1 MPFGVENAPSVFQ
14 RLMQSLLLGLR
25 VDTEQEFVDV
35 YLDDIIVFSRTL
47 VIIWSIY
54 NKYLSAREMLI
65 WSLILKSTGPVVQK

>member
-47 VIIWSIY
+47 VII
-54 NKYLSAREMLI
+54 
-65 WSLILKSTGPVVQK
+65 